1 MECFR
6 GMRKLLMGV
15 PAAFLIVSGAYLG
28 PNNPVSPGQQEQTQL
43 RHEVKV
49 TVKLIQVYVTD
60 KKGNPVL
67 DLTKDD
73 FLIYDEGQKKPITEF
88 ERHVLSLPSG
98 AEDAQL
104 EVKETPPLPY
114 RELLPRKFFLFFDF
128 AYNNGIGIEKS
139 RKA

>member
-15 PAAFLIVSGAYLG
+15 PFAILILAGPYLG
-28 PNNPVSPGQQEQTQL
+28 PAKPVSPGKQQQPQL

-67 DLTKDD
+67 DLNKDD

-98 AEDAQL
+98 AEAAQL
-104 EVKETPPLPY
+104 EIKETPPLPY
-114 RELLPRKFFLFFDF
+114 R
-128 AYNNGIGIEKS
+128 G
-139 RKA
+139 